1 MVGIKGWKKD
11 LDAEAIKF
19 EELLLGDVSPQLI
32 NIFFAM
38 TEKKKNPY
46 DAKLIKKVNGLG
58 MVGAGFMGAGIAEV
72 SINDDIHVL
81 LKDISNDMIA
91 SAYKGIYDGYNK
103 RVSKKR

>member
-1 MVGIKGWKKD
+1 
-11 LDAEAIKF
+11 
-19 EELLLGDVSPQLI
+19 
-32 NIFFAM
+32 M

-46 DAKLIKKVNGLG
+46 DAKLIKKVNRLG

-103 RVSKKR
+103 RVSKKAMTRIELEEKMAMLSGSLNYSDLDNQDIN